1 MPSPSRNGLSTAPR
15 LSPPAGGLPLS
26 VQPAAHSP
34 LDDELT
40 LAFFAREGYTRR
52 PCESCGKWFWSQD
65 TTARRCGDNPCVQ
78 YSFIGAPLTGKRFDL
93 RALREDYLAFFEARG
108 HTRVKPFPVIAR
120 WRTDIYLTTASI
132 ADFQPHC
139 TSGVVPPPANPLT
152 ISQPCV
158 RLTDLDSVGRSGRH
172 LTAFEMMA
180 HHAFNRAGEKE
191 VYWKERTV
199 ELCDEYLTKQFGV
212 PRDKVTYKE
221 NPWFGGGNAGPAL
234 EVLAGGLEVATL
246 VFMFLEEDPA
256 GGFALGGSNYR
267 EMPTRIVD
275 TGYGLE
281 RFLWA
286 SSGAPNLYQALYP
299 EVVSELLAR
308 ADLGIDLK
316 DPHTVEVLSAH
327 ARFAG
332 MMSVDTHAKLKEL
345 RRRVAESLGASGVRT
360 TVEELERTMEPLE
373 AVYAVADHTR
383 TLPLLLTDGIVPS
396 NVKAGYLARLLVR
409 KTLRHLEALR
419 LKPGYTLQDLVAM
432 QLDRLRAER
441 DLPDRATYVAR
452 VLKLEVERYG
462 LTVEKGRRI
471 VRQMVEKEKVRDVPL
486 EKLIEL
492 YNSQGVHPAL
502 VREVAAGEGV
512 EVDVPDAFLTL
523 VAQRFQGEKA
533 AKAPPRSFGVPP
545 TRLLYYEEEGPAGT
559 THFEATVLWASG
571 SEVVLDRTCFFAETG
586 GQPADHGILEADGR
600 SWNVID
606 VQKEGQFAVHRLE
619 SGSIPKGTRVKGRLD
634 VRRRLNHAAHH
645 TATHITLAAAIQVL
659 GPHVWQTGTQKAERE
674 ARIDITHFDRLTPEE
689 VDAVERRANEI
700 VLSDVRVEAAVLP
713 REEAEGR
720 YGVRIFQGGV
730 PEGRMIRIVTIE
742 DNDWECCGGTHMKRT
757 GQVGAIRIKR
767 TERIADG
774 VERLTYA
781 AGIAAMEEGQRQ
793 RALLSRA
800 SEVFSV
806 SAEDLPKTAQRFFE
820 EWKERGKEADR
831 LREALARAALEG
843 PRAPAEVGGVRVI
856 VDLSSQA
863 QDELLSKAKGL
874 ARQSKAVGVFV
885 LQGGEKG
892 FRIIVARSADVDLDC
907 RAVLEAALKG
917 AGGGSGGGRPDF
929 AQGGAAPGSD
939 PAKAAD
945 SARAAIASALG
956 Q

>member
-1 MPSPSRNGLSTAPR
+1 MT
-15 LSPPAGGLPLS
+15 SPPAGR
-26 VQPAAHSP
+26 SP

-40 LAFFAREGYTRR
+40 LAFFAREGYTRL
-52 PCESCGKWFWSQD
+52 PCEACGKWFWSQD
-65 TTARRCGDNPCVQ
+65 SKARRCGDNPCVQ
-78 YSFIGAPLTGKRFDL
+78 YSFIGAPLTRRRFDL
-93 RALREDYLAFFEARG
+93 AGVREDFLGFFEARG

-139 TSGVVPPPANPLT
+139 TSGEVPPPANPLT

-180 HHAFNRAGEKE
+180 HHAFNREGEKE

-199 ELCDEYLTKQFGV
+199 ELCDEYLTKRFGV
-212 PRDKVTYKE
+212 PRELVTYKE

-256 GGFALGGSNYR
+256 GTFALGGSNYR
-267 EMPTRIVD
+267 KMPTRIVD

-286 SSGAPNLYQALYP
+286 STGAPNLYQALYP
-299 EVVSELLAR
+299 EVVAELLAR
-308 ADLGIDLK
+308 ADLGTDLK

-345 RRRVAESLGASGVRT
+345 RRAVAHSLTASGVHT

-373 AVYAVADHTR
+373 TVYAVADHTR

-419 LKPGYTLQDLVAM
+419 LKAGDALLDLVTM
-432 QLDRLRAER
+432 QLERLRAER
-441 DLPDRATYVAR
+441 DLPDRAAYVDR
-452 VLKLEVERYG
+452 VLRLEVERYG
-462 LTVEKGRRI
+462 STVEKGRRL
-471 VRQMVEKEKVRDVPL
+471 VRQLVEKEKAREVPL

-492 YNSQGVHPAL
+492 YHSQGVHPDL
-502 VREVAAGEGV
+502 VREVAASEGV
-512 EVDVPDAFLTL
+512 KVEVPDAFLTL

-533 AKAPPRSFGVPP
+533 AKPAPRSFAVAP

-559 THFEATVLWASG
+559 THFEATVLWSQG
-571 SEVVLDRTCFFAETG
+571 SEVVLDKTCLFAETG
-586 GQPADHGILEADGR
+586 GQPADHGTLEDDGKT
-600 SWNVID
+600 WKVVD
-606 VQKEGQFAVHRLE
+606 VQKEGEFAVHRLE

-634 VRRRLNHAAHH
+634 VKRRLNHAAHH

-659 GPHVWQTGTQKAERE
+659 GPHVWQTGTQKAEKE

-700 VLSDVRVEAAVLP
+700 VLADVQVEAAFMP

-720 YGVRIFQGGV
+720 FGVRIFQGGV
-730 PEGRMIRIVTIE
+730 PEGRLIRIVTIE

-781 AGIAAMEEGQRQ
+781 AGMAAVEEGQRQ
-793 RALLSRA
+793 RALVAA
-800 SEVFSV
+800 SAEVFSV
-806 SAEDLPKTAQRFFE
+806 AAEDLPRTAQRFFD
-820 EWKERGKEADR
+820 EWKERGKESER
-831 LREALARAALEG
+831 LREQLARAALEG
-843 PRAPAEVGGVRVI
+843 RGGATEVKGVAVL
-856 VDLSSQA
+856 VDLVSQG
-863 QDELLSKAKGL
+863 QEEILSKAKGL
-874 ARQSKAVGVFV
+874 ARQAKAIGLFV
-885 LQGGEKG
+885 AQGGDKG
-892 FRIIVARSADVDLDC
+892 FRMIVARTPDVEVDC
-907 RAVLEAALKG
+907 RAVLQAALKA

-929 AQGGAAPGSD
+929 AQGGGAPGAD
-939 PAKAAD
+939 PKKAVEA
-945 SARAAIASALG
+945 ARAAVEAALG
-956 Q
+956 A